1 MLYVR
6 QVPGFRKP
14 LDEGGTQYM
23 AYSRQWRAWE
33 CQFSLFR
40 AREEAW
46 HARVPGLSELQKAWS
61 TQVPCPSSL
70 MAFLVMANCALG

>member
-1 MLYVR
+1 MSDR
-6 QVPGFRKP
+6 SP
-14 LDEGGTQYM
+14 
-23 AYSRQWRAWE
+23 AAA
-33 CQFSLFR
+33 SLWMRGARSTWPIAGNGVHGSDSFR
-40 AREEAW
+40 ASVRASEEAR